1 MKTFMLLV
9 VAALIAGGIYH
20 KEVSRYFSDF
30 NVASSRSGSGTSVVN
45 SVQGAGNS
53 SNALMGGV
61 GNALKR

>member
-20 KEVSRYFSDF
+20 TEVSRYFSDLK
-30 NVASSRSGSGTSVVN
+30 VASSPSGSGTSVVN

-53 SNALMGGV
+53 SSALMGGV